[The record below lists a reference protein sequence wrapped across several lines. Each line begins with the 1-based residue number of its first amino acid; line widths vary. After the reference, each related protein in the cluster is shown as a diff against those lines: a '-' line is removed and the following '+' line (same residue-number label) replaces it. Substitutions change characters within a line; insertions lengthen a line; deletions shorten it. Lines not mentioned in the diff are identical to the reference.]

1 MVLYFLF
8 IYINCFFSGQRIHLN
23 HRESSTKKLCQE
35 AVSVVVTLA
44 GHVVRQLFVSR
55 KPAIDVRK
63 LLADVIALVVPWGC
77 GAHS

>member
-1 MVLYFLF
+1 M
-8 IYINCFFSGQRIHLN
+8 
-23 HRESSTKKLCQE
+23 
-35 AVSVVVTLA
+35 SVVVTLA